1 MLLKLDYELEISKRV
16 IVDEGPAIEST
27 IGASYLFGLASE
39 SAFSN
44 KTYRNSFHR
53 HFENVKMPPP
63 FC

>member
-44 KTYRNSFHR
+44 KTYEILFTDTL
-53 HFENVKMPPP
+53 KT
-63 FC
+63 